1 MEIFQVRW
9 KVALIITHQR
19 FNFIVFDMPVRN
31 TITQHC
37 STGKATF
44 EGEKVEIHYFL
55 LMMLTN
61 HLIQHSHLKI
71 QPASKLSGALWGW
84 GGKGRRPCKTT
95 SLEFEYL
102 HRENR
107 CEMLIGEDDITND
120 VITSFGTCFSMFV
133 YIRARYCFA
142 LIGGNLIT
150 QSTASHRGIGG

>member
-1 MEIFQVRW
+1 
-9 KVALIITHQR
+9 
-19 FNFIVFDMPVRN
+19 MPVRN

-37 STGKATF
+37 SIGKATF

-55 LMMLTN
+55 LMMLTVKD
-61 HLIQHSHLKI
+61 IAREQ
-71 QPASKLSGALWGW
+71 AFRGALGV
-84 GGKGRRPCKTT
+84 GAKGRRPCKTT

-102 HRENR
+102 YRENR

-142 LIGGNLIT
+142 LIGGNLTT